1 MKKLVV
7 LISARASYSR
17 IRSTLLNLQRRKRL
31 EVQIVLSASASS
43 SKYGNLG
50 EVILNDGLEISWEIE
65 SQVDASLNSAMAKTV
80 GLTIFGL
87 ADYLNNSKAD
97 AIMIIA
103 DRHETIAGSIA
114 GSYLGLKTFHVQG
127 GEITGNIDDK
137 VRNANTHLSD
147 YHFVANELAAER
159 LQRFGISENRIFITG
174 CPSLDV
180 VKENKFAKS
189 RIPELTGIGLASA
202 RVFEGNYLVVV
213 QHAETTSALPPQVQI
228 DSTIRAIDSIGVPA
242 LWIWPNSDHGGEA
255 IIREIRKARENGR
268 LKLVHFE
275 RSLKPEL
282 FLSILDG
289 ASCIV
294 GNSSV
299 ALREGSLM
307 GVPAVNIGGRQNNR
321 LRGLNVVDVNYDP
334 KDIHNAIANQ
344 INKKRYSPEFLYGSG
359 ESGML
364 IAELLEDLV

>member
-1 MKKLVV
+1 MKKLAV

-17 IRSTLLNLQRRKRL
+17 IRSTLLTLQERNRL

-50 EVILNDGLEISWEIE
+50 EVISKDGLEISWEIE
-65 SQVDASLNSAMAKTV
+65 SQIDASLNSAMAKTV

-97 AIMIIA
+97 GIMIIA

-114 GSYLGLKTFHVQG
+114 GSYLGVKTFHVQG

-147 YHFVANELAAER
+147 YHFVANEIAADR
-159 LQRFGISENRIFITG
+159 LLQFGVLKNRIFITG
-174 CPSLDV
+174 CPSLDL
-180 VKENKFAKS
+180 VKENKFARSK
-189 RIPELTGIGLASA
+189 IPKLTGIGLSSEK
-202 RVFEGNYLVVV
+202 VFDGNYLVVI
-213 QHAETTSALPPQVQI
+213 QHSETTSTLPPEVQV
-228 DSTIRAIDSIGVPA
+228 DSTIKAIDSIGIPA
-242 LWIWPNSDHGGEA
+242 LWIWPNSDHGGES
-255 IIREIRKARENGR
+255 IIRQIRRARENGCLR
-268 LKLVHFE
+268 LVHFE
-275 RSLKPEL
+275 RSLEPEL

-334 KDIHNAIANQ
+334 NEISNSIANQ
-344 INKKRYSPEFLYGSG
+344 ITKKRYSPEFLYGAG

-364 IAELLEDLV
+364 IAELLEELV